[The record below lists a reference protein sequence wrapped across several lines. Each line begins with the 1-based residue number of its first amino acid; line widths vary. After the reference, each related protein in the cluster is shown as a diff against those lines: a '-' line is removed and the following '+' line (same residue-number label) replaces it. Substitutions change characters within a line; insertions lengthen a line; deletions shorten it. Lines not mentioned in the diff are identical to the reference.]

1 MMKKWER
8 QAYRALEPFEAFAA
22 YQNPGDPSTKHY
34 WINKGD
40 TYETNHGIYSDDY
53 VGATIIVEA
62 FGEVQVDGV
71 HILEH
76 SEPIPVSEYDQ
87 LHPFVGKVDP
97 ETGEWEG
104 TGIEMLY

>member
-1 MMKKWER
+1 MVTKRKR
-8 QAYRALEPFEAFAA
+8 QTFRALERFEGFAA
-22 YQNPGDPSTKHY
+22 YCDPQDPNTKLY

-40 TYETNHGIYSDDY
+40 TYETYHGIYSDDY

-62 FGEVQVDGV
+62 LGEVQVDGV

-76 SEPIPVSEYDQ
+76 SEAIPVSEYDQ

-97 ETGEWEG
+97 ETGEWKG
-104 TGIEMLY
+104 ASIEMLY

>member
-1 MMKKWER
+1 MMTKRKR
-8 QAYRALEPFEAFAA
+8 QIFRALERFEGFAA
-22 YQNPGDPSTKHY
+22 YCNPQDPNTKLY

-40 TYETNHGIYSDDY
+40 TYETSRGIYSDDY
-53 VGATIIVEA
+53 VGAIIIVES

-97 ETGEWEG
+97 ETGEWKG
-104 TGIEMLY
+104 SGIETLF